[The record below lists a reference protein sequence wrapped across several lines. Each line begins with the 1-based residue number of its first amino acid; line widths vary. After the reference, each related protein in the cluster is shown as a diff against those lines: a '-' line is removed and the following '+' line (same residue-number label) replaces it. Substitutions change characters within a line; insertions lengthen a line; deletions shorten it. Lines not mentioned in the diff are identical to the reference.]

1 MNFSLFFSNCVLVD
15 SSGSEIIIQGGHE
28 LNRMGVNNGSGMGG
42 SSTSSRGVG
51 MRYHHGGGGH
61 GGQWKPVLQ
70 SISEIGT

>member
-1 MNFSLFFSNCVLVD
+1 MD
-15 SSGSEIIIQGGHE
+15 SSGSEIIIQGAHE
-28 LNRMGVNNGSGMGG
+28 FNRKGVNNGSGSGMGG

-51 MRYHHGGGGH
+51 MRYHHGGGGGGGV